1 MSQAAPPRLPDYLQ
15 HITQAV
21 QRIQRYVAGLDG
33 TGFAA
38 DEKTQDAVLRN
49 IEVIGEAA
57 RNVQRHHPDFAG
69 AHPDVPWAVMVG
81 MRNRVSHGY
90 FAVDWD
96 LIWATVKQDLPALHT
111 QISQLL
117 GDLASNGGP

>member
-1 MSQAAPPRLPDYLQ
+1 MSPTAPPRLPDYLQ
-15 HITQAV
+15 HIVQAI
-21 QRIQRYVAGLDG
+21 QRIQRYAVGL
-33 TGFAA
+33 TPAVFAA

-57 RNVQRHHPDFAG
+57 RNVQRHHVDFA
-69 AHPDVPWAVMVG
+69 AEHAEVPWALMVG

-96 LIWATVKQDLPALHT
+96 LIWATIHQDLPALYA
-111 QISQLL
+111 QVNALL
-117 GDLASNGGP
+117 IDHGAAGA

>member
-1 MSQAAPPRLPDYLQ
+1 MNNVEPPRLPDYLQ
-15 HITQAV
+15 HIVQAI
-21 QRIQRYVAGLDG
+21 QRIQRYVVGLSD

-38 DEKTQDAVLRN
+38 DDKTQDAVLRN

-57 RNVQRHHPDFAG
+57 RNVQRHHANFAA
-69 AHPDVPWAVMVG
+69 AHADVPWALMVG

-96 LIWATVKQDLPALHT
+96 LIWATIHHDLPGLQRQIIAL
-111 QISQLL
+111 LAEPGAL
-117 GDLASNGGP
+117 GT